1 MGLIKWDFF
10 SSTIAPPRSRKYV
23 PTPIQVCEKNERRLV
38 KIEETC
44 QEEVFQE
51 ETLQGK
57 ASQEVMAA
65 SINDATAQKI
75 FKAIEE

>member
-1 MGLIKWDFF
+1 
-10 SSTIAPPRSRKYV
+10 
-23 PTPIQVCEKNERRLV
+23 LV

-51 ETLQGK
+51 KTLQGK